1 MSDVARANA
10 LLQAAGVTGVEV
22 RPADE
27 KVSVSC
33 LESGRARVAAAAQ
46 PEIGAD
52 ALPEGA
58 PAQVQALAQEQ
69 AANATPGVP
78 PTGLPGDILPL
89 EEVQRQEREGAIRP
103 GMSHAERM
111 AANEGFAGR
120 PNTTRTP
127 GHSGWL
133 ARTPKR

>member
-1 MSDVARANA
+1 MCRAPSLDA
-10 LLQAAGVTGVEV
+10 L
-22 RPADE
+22 
-27 KVSVSC
+27 
-33 LESGRARVAAAAQ
+33 RVAAAAQ

-111 AANEGFAGR
+111 AANEAFCRSAEYHANAG
-120 PNTTRTP
+120 
-127 GHSGWL
+127 SL
-133 ARTPKR
+133 